1 MRQTTPTPQTD
12 PTAHPHGTGLAALT
26 LGAIGIV
33 YGDIGTSPLYT
44 MKEVFG
50 GHHLAPTPENILGI
64 LSLIFWSLILVVS
77 FKYVLVILRAD
88 NQGEGGILALTAL
101 AQRHAPL
108 ESTARRVIFI
118 LGLAGAALFFGDSL
132 ITPAIS
138 VLSAVEGLGIAT
150 HAFEPFIVPIAL
162 GVLIGLFAVQ
172 SRGTHRVGR
181 WFGPIMLIWFAS
193 LGVLGLLNL
202 LRHPDVL
209 WAVNPL
215 HALTFFAHH
224 GVAGFLVLGA
234 VVLAITGAEAL
245 YADMG
250 HFGRRPIQYAWFGF
264 VLPTLLLNYFGQGA
278 LLLANP
284 EAARNPFYLLA
295 PDWAL
300 YPMVALATAAT
311 IIASQAVISGAF
323 SVGRALAQMGYAPRL
338 VIRHTSETASGQ
350 IYMPFINWALMVGVV
365 LLVLGFQSSSNLAA
379 AYGIAVTGNFATT
392 TLLAFL
398 VLRLRWELNLAQTLL
413 GLTAFL
419 AIDLAFFGANAVKI
433 PEGGWFPLL
442 TAALVF
448 TILTTWKR
456 GRDVLARRLGQDG
469 LTMPAFLESININPP
484 ARVPGTAVFMTTRA
498 SGVPR
503 ALLHNLAHNKI
514 LHEQVV
520 LATVV
525 TENVP
530 YVPAYQRMEVT
541 DLGQNF
547 YRVNISYGFQESPD
561 IPSAMADCPCGMR
574 FELMETTFFFSRET
588 LIPSREPGMAL
599 WRETLFAFLTRNATS
614 PMSFFRIP
622 PNRVVELGAQVEI

>member
-1 MRQTTPTPQTD
+1 MISAKPPPNAD
-12 PTAHPHGTGLAALT
+12 SANPPKGSPLGALI

-50 GHHLAPTPENILGI
+50 GHHLAPTHGNILGI

-118 LGLAGAALFFGDSL
+118 LGLIGAALFFGDSL

-138 VLSAVEGLGIAT
+138 VLSAVEGLEIAT
-150 HAFEPFIVPIAL
+150 HAFKPFVVPIAL
-162 GVLIGLFAVQ
+162 GVLIALFTAQ
-172 SRGTHRVGR
+172 SHGTHRVGR
-181 WFGPIMLIWFAS
+181 LFGPIMLLWFTT
-193 LGVLGLLNL
+193 LGGLGLLNL
-202 LRHPDVL
+202 IHHPDVL
-209 WAVNPL
+209 RAINPI
-215 HALTFFAHH
+215 HAALFFMHH
-224 GVAGFLVLGA
+224 GIAGFLVLGA

-264 VLPTLLLNYFGQGA
+264 VLPALLLNYFGQGA
-278 LLLANP
+278 LLLAQP
-284 EAARNPFYLLA
+284 EATRNPFYLMA

-300 YPMVALATAAT
+300 YPMVTLATVAT

-323 SVGRALAQMGYAPRL
+323 SVSRALAQMGYAPRL
-338 VIRHTSETASGQ
+338 AIRHTSETESGQ

-365 LLVLGFQSSSNLAA
+365 LLVLGFQSSSDLAS

-398 VLRLRWELNLAQTLL
+398 VLRLRWDLSLSSTLI
-413 GLTAFL
+413 GMMMFL
-419 AIDLAFFGANAVKI
+419 IIDLAFFGANVVKI
-433 PEGGWFPLL
+433 SDGGWFPLL
-442 TAALVF
+442 TAAVVF

-456 GRDVLARRLGQDG
+456 GRDLLAHRLGQEG
-469 LTMPAFLESININPP
+469 LSLPAFLQSIALNPP
-484 ARVPGTAVFMTTRA
+484 ARVPGTAVFMSAHAT
-498 SGVPR
+498 GVPR

-514 LHEQVV
+514 LHERVV

-525 TENVP
+525 TANVP
-530 YVPAYQRMEVT
+530 YIPAYQRMEVKE
-541 DLGQNF
+541 LGQDF
-547 YRVNISYGFQESPD
+547 YWVTINYGFQESPD
-561 IPSAMADCPCGMR
+561 IPQAMAECPCGMR

-588 LIPSREPGMAL
+588 LIPSREPGMPF
-599 WRETLFAFLTRNATS
+599 WRETLFAFLTRNATT